1 MKIESVFDS
10 AFSGYGRVW
19 NDVPEGLLVQF
30 LEALEAR
37 DAVSSGTEYVADD
50 PVLRSLAAASEL
62 EGAFYGG
69 RPAQF
74 GCVCGRNV
82 LLNSL
87 EYHRSSEFNLPSRDV
102 ILLLAKREQ
111 LREDFTLPTSE
122 VRAFRVPAGTLIE
135 VYGDT
140 MHYTPCCA
148 DPGIDF
154 RMLVVLPE
162 GTNGPRPEGVLPIG
176 DGKILWG
183 ADKWVITHESTK
195 KAAEGCH
202 VGLIG
207 ENLDVT
213 VAL

>member
-1 MKIESVFDS
+1 MKIESVFDGG
-10 AFSGYGRVW
+10 FSRYGRVW
-19 NDVPEGLLVQF
+19 DDVPENLIAQF
-30 LEALEAR
+30 VNALEAQ
-37 DAVSSGTEYVADD
+37 DAVSSGTAYVADD
-50 PVLRSLAAASEL
+50 PVLHALDAAAEL
-62 EGAFYGG
+62 EGALYGG

-74 GCVCGRNV
+74 GCVCGTNV

-122 VRAFRVPAGTLIE
+122 VRAFRVPAGTFIE
-135 VYGDT
+135 IYGDT

-148 DPGIDF
+148 DPGTDF
-154 RMLVVLPE
+154 RMLVVLPK
-162 GTNGPRPEGVLPIG
+162 GTNGPRPEGVPAFG

-213 VAL
+213 TAL